1 MKKWFLILLVVIL
14 LSGCIK
20 QQKACTE
27 EAKVCPD
34 GSIVVRVPPDCEFEP
49 CPSTSTITET
59 TIQTTTVEKISS
71 KLLSWTKEEGTR
83 VDGVSSCTMIK
94 DNEYWMYYTGKD
106 IELAISSDGLNFIEK
121 GTIIDMK
128 DVEGVDMVTNP
139 SVFMTKDGKYRII
152 FEGSRWVE
160 GGQTDRKLYSAIS
173 TDGLEWTV
181 EEGVRFQDIGDGKPG
196 ELFTSVPDIIRLD
209 DGRLRMYYTRGAS
222 SAIAVSD
229 DDGMTWTKEKNL
241 DLKRIA
247 VDPDIVILDDGTY
260 KLFFTTFDSEWGKG
274 EQYVMSASSIDGINF
289 IVDEGKRIQP
299 SSGNNMVVDP
309 DVIKLP
315 DGKYRM
321 YYGETNTGMLFMIN
335 SAVSIS

>member
-1 MKKWFLILLVVIL
+1 MKKLIFLLILIIFS
-14 LSGCIK
+14 SGCIE
-20 QQKACTE
+20 QKACTE

-49 CPSTSTITET
+49 CPSTSTTAET
-59 TIQTTTVEKISS
+59 TIQTTTLEKVSS

-94 DNEYWMYYTGKD
+94 GNEYWMYYTEKG
-106 IELAISSDGLNFIEK
+106 IELAISSDGLNFIKK
-121 GTIIDMK
+121 GTVIDMK

-139 SVFMTKDGKYRII
+139 SVFMTKDEKYRMI
-152 FEGSRWVE
+152 FEGSKMTE
-160 GGQTDRKLYSAIS
+160 NKNDRKLYSAIS
-173 TDGLEWTV
+173 TDSLAWTV
-181 EEGVRFQDIGDGKPG
+181 EGVRFQDEGDGKPG
-196 ELFTSVPDIIRLD
+196 EIFTSVPDIIRLD
-209 DGRLRMYYTRGAS
+209 DERLRMYYTRGAT
-222 SAIAVSD
+222 SAIAISD

-247 VDPDIVILDDGTY
+247 VDPDIVRLDDGTY

-274 EQYVMSASSIDGINF
+274 EQYAMSASSTDGINF
-289 IVDEGKRIQP
+289 VIDEGKRVIP
-299 SSGNNMVVDP
+299 SSGYDMIVDP

-315 DGKYRM
+315 DGRYRM
-321 YYGETNTGMLFMIN
+321 YYGESNKGISFRIN